1 MNGLS
6 TRQPRYKRYITNQKI
21 MKNTLLF
28 LSLALCLLTTNNG
41 HAQEAKLPNG
51 TITEKLSYIKDSKNF
66 NSESERL
73 KTLFE
78 VFTENQ
84 IEASP
89 IMATFFGK
97 PGYNNLWDDISP
109 AGTKNKLAILQI
121 FNESKDWFN
130 PNDLTEADKINL
142 NIFNRS
148 VGDQYA
154 LNSQFPQQYLMISQ
168 ISGIHTLIPAIIQMM
183 PTNSPK
189 ALEDII
195 ARMEGIPQLIQNI
208 EITLSEGIKMG
219 IVMPQNT
226 VVQVPEQVKG
236 MIAETPT
243 ESIFYTPFAKME
255 GNEALKEKA
264 VTLIAKSINP
274 ALERFKA
281 FMTDTYIPNTRE
293 SYGISDLP
301 NGTAWYNAL
310 IKYHTTTNLTAQ
322 EIHDLGLSEVAR
334 IKLEM
339 EKVKSEL
346 NFDGDLATFNTFLKE
361 DPQFYFDTPEDLL
374 SAYRDICKKI
384 DPVLPQLFGKLPR
397 LPYGVKRIP
406 AYEEQ
411 ATTTA
416 YYRPGSLQSGI
427 AGYFFANTYKLNT
440 RPKWEM
446 EALTI
451 HEAVPGH
458 HLQIA
463 LAQEL
468 ENVPEFRTM
477 LFFTAFVEGWG
488 LYSESLGPELGM
500 YQDGYSQYGQLTYEM
515 WRAIRL
521 VVDTGI
527 HAFGWS
533 RQEAID
539 YFVTNSGKNEN
550 DITVEI
556 DRYIADPGQALAYK
570 IGELK
575 IKELRKKSEET
586 LKDQF
591 DIRAFHDV
599 VLGSGTIPLNVLE
612 DNVNKW
618 ISSQNAIKN

>member
-1 MNGLS
+1 
-6 TRQPRYKRYITNQKI
+6 
-21 MKNTLLF
+21 MKNILF
-28 LSLALCLLTTNNG
+28 FLILSLCLLCSEHG
-41 HAQEAKLPNG
+41 HAQNAKPLNG
-51 TITEKLSYIKDSKNF
+51 TITEKLSYIKESNNF
-66 NSESERL
+66 SSESVRL
-73 KTLFE
+73 KALFE
-78 VFTENQ
+78 VYTKSQLED
-84 IEASP
+84 SP
-89 IMATFFGK
+89 VMATFFGK
-97 PGYNNLWDDISP
+97 PGNNHLWDDVSP
-109 AGTKNKLAILQI
+109 EGTKKNLANLKI

-130 PNDLTEADKINL
+130 PNDLTEEDKINF

-154 LNSQFPQQYLMISQ
+154 LNSQFPQQYLIIDQ
-168 ISGIHTLIPAIIQMM
+168 ISGIHTLIPAVIQMM

-189 ALEDII
+189 AVEDII
-195 ARMEGIPQLIQNI
+195 ARLEGISKLLLRL
-208 EITLSEGIKMG
+208 EITLSEGIEKG
-219 IVMPQNT
+219 IVMPRNA
-226 VVQVPEQVKG
+226 VLLVPNQLKD
-236 MIAETPT
+236 MIAESAT
-243 ESIFYTPFAKME
+243 ESIFYTPFVALE
-255 GNEALKEKA
+255 GNEVLKGKA
-264 VTLIAKSINP
+264 QSIIAKSVHP
-274 ALERFKA
+274 ALERFKV
-281 FMTDTYIPNTRE
+281 FMSNTYLPNTRE
-293 SYGISDLP
+293 SYGLSDLP
-301 NGTAWYNAL
+301 NGMAWYNAQ
-310 IKYHTTTNLTAQ
+310 IKYHTTTNLSAQ
-322 EIHDLGLSEVAR
+322 EIHNLGLKEVAR

-346 NFDGDLATFNTFLKE
+346 NFNGDLAAFNKFLKE
-361 DPQFYFDTPEDLL
+361 DPQFYFDTPEALL

-406 AYEEQ
+406 AYAEQ

-416 YYRPGSLQSGI
+416 YYNPGSLQAGL

-477 LFFTAFVEGWG
+477 LFFTSFIEGWG

-500 YQDGYSQYGQLTYEM
+500 YQDAYSQYGQLTYEM

-527 HAFGWS
+527 HAFGWT

-539 YFVTNSGKNEN
+539 YFITNSGKNEN

-575 IKELRKKSEET
+575 IKELRKKSEDT

-612 DNVNKW
+612 DNVNTWLSEQKT
-618 ISSQNAIKN
+618 N

>member
-1 MNGLS
+1 
-6 TRQPRYKRYITNQKI
+6 
-21 MKNTLLF
+21 MKNILFF
-28 LSLALCLLTTNNG
+28 LSLALFFAMTKNG
-41 HAQEAKLPNG
+41 LAQETKLPNG
-51 TITEKLSYIKDSKNF
+51 TITEKLSYIKERKNF
-66 NSESERL
+66 KTESERL
-73 KTLFE
+73 KVLFE
-78 VFTENQ
+78 VYTESQ
-84 IEASP
+84 LEASP
-89 IMATFFGK
+89 VMATFFGK
-97 PGYNNLWDDISP
+97 TGYNHLWDDVSP
-109 AGTKNKLAILQI
+109 EGTKKNMAIVKI

-130 PNDLTEADKINL
+130 PNDLTNDDTINR

-148 VGDQYA
+148 VGDQYE
-154 LNSQFPQQYLMISQ
+154 LNSQFPQQYLIIDQ
-168 ISGIHTLIPAIIQMM
+168 TSGIHTMIPAVIQMM

-189 ALEDII
+189 AIEDII
-195 ARMEGIPQLIQNI
+195 TRLEGISKLLQRL
-208 EITLSEGIKMG
+208 EITLSEGIEKG
-219 IVMPQNT
+219 IVMPRNT
-226 VVQVPEQVKG
+226 VLLVPNQLND
-236 MIAETPT
+236 MIAESPT
-243 ESIFYTPFAKME
+243 ESIFYTPFVALE
-255 GNEALKEKA
+255 GNEVLKEKA
-264 VTLIAKSINP
+264 QSIIAKNVHP
-274 ALERFKA
+274 ALERFKV
-281 FMTDTYIPNTRE
+281 FMSDTYLPNTRE
-293 SYGISDLP
+293 SYGLSDLP
-301 NGTAWYNAL
+301 NGMAWYNAQ

-322 EIHDLGLSEVAR
+322 EIHDLGLTEVAR

-339 EKVKSEL
+339 EKIKSEL
-346 NFDGDLATFNTFLKE
+346 NFDGDLAAFNTFLKE
-361 DPQFYFDTPEDLL
+361 DPQFYFDTPEELL
-374 SAYRDICKKI
+374 SAYRDICKKL

-397 LPYGVKRIP
+397 LPYGVKQIP

-416 YYRPGSLQSGI
+416 YYNPGSLQTGV

-477 LFFTAFVEGWG
+477 LFFTSFIEGWG

-500 YQDGYSQYGQLTYEM
+500 YQDPYSQYGQLTYEM

-527 HAFGWS
+527 HAFGWT
-533 RQEAID
+533 RQEAME
-539 YFVTNSGKNEN
+539 YFITNSGKNEN
-550 DITVEI
+550 DIRVEI

-575 IKELRKKSEET
+575 IKELRKQSEDT

-618 ISSQNAIKN
+618 LSEQKSN

>member
-1 MNGLS
+1 
-6 TRQPRYKRYITNQKI
+6 
-21 MKNTLLF
+21 MKNNFILV
-28 LSLALCLLTTNNG
+28 LSLALVIVCSKHGN
-41 HAQEAKLPNG
+41 AQEAKLPDG
-51 TITEKLSYIKDSKNF
+51 TITEKLNFIKNSKNF
-66 NSESERL
+66 NSEGERL
-73 KTLFE
+73 KVLFE
-78 VFTENQ
+78 VYTDNQ
-84 IEASP
+84 LQASP
-89 IMATFFGK
+89 VMATFFGK
-97 PGYNNLWDDISP
+97 LGYNHLWDDVSP
-109 AGTKNKLAILQI
+109 EGSKKNLAIAKI

-130 PNDLTEADKINL
+130 TNDLSEEDKVNF

-148 VGDQYA
+148 IGDQYA

-168 ISGIHTLIPAIIQMM
+168 ISGIHTFVPAVIQMM
-183 PTNSPK
+183 PTNSPR

-195 ARMEGIPQLIQNI
+195 ARLEGISHLFQGI
-208 EITLSEGIKMG
+208 EMTLSEGIEKG
-219 IVMPQNT
+219 IVMPRNT
-226 VVQVPEQVKG
+226 VVQVPNQLEG

-243 ESIFYTPFAKME
+243 ESIFYAPFAKLE
-255 GNEALKEKA
+255 GNEALKEK
-264 VTLIAKSINP
+264 VRNIISKSINP
-274 ALERFKA
+274 ALERFKV
-281 FMTDTYIPNTRE
+281 FMTNQYLPNTRE
-293 SYGISDLP
+293 SYGLSDLP
-301 NGTAWYNAL
+301 NGKAWYNAQ

-322 EIHDLGLSEVAR
+322 EIHELGLSEVVR

-339 EKVKSEL
+339 EKVKSKL
-346 NFDGDLATFNTFLKE
+346 NFDGDLDAFNTFLKE
-361 DPQFYFDTPEDLL
+361 DPQFYFDTPEELL

-416 YYRPGSLQSGI
+416 YYNPGSLQAGL

-477 LFFTAFVEGWG
+477 LSFTAFIEGWG

-500 YQDGYSQYGQLTYEM
+500 YQDPYSQYGQLTYEM

-527 HAFGWS
+527 HAFGWT

-539 YFVTNSGKNEN
+539 YFTKNSGKNEN

-556 DRYIADPGQALAYK
+556 DRYIANPGQALAYK

-591 DIRAFHDV
+591 DIRAFHDM
-599 VLGSGTIPLNVLE
+599 VLGSGSIPLDVLE
-612 DNVNKW
+612 DNVNRWLREQK
-618 ISSQNAIKN
+618 SSNN

>member
-1 MNGLS
+1 
-6 TRQPRYKRYITNQKI
+6 
-21 MKNTLLF
+21 MKNILLI
-28 LSLALCLLTTNNG
+28 LSLALCFITTKNG
-41 HAQEAKLPNG
+41 YAQEANLPDG
-51 TITEKLSYIKDSKNF
+51 TITEKLAFIEDAKNF

-73 KTLFE
+73 KVLFE
-78 VFTENQ
+78 VFTKSQ
-84 IEASP
+84 LEASP
-89 IMATFFGK
+89 VMATFFGK
-97 PGYNNLWDDISP
+97 PGYNQLWDNVSPEGIKKNLDIL
-109 AGTKNKLAILQI
+109 KI

-130 PNDLTEADKINL
+130 PKDLLEEDKINFS
-142 NIFNRS
+142 IFNRS

-154 LNSQFPQQYLMISQ
+154 LNSQFPQQYLIIDQ
-168 ISGIHTLIPAIIQMM
+168 IQGIHTIIPAIIQMM

-189 ALEDII
+189 ALEDIT
-195 ARMEGIPQLIQNI
+195 ARLEGVPELLQNVETTLLEGI
-208 EITLSEGIKMG
+208 EKG
-219 IVMPQNT
+219 IVMPRNT
-226 VVQVPEQVKG
+226 VVQVPEQLKS
-236 MIAETPT
+236 IISKTPI
-243 ESIFYTPFAKME
+243 ESIFYTPFAKLE
-255 GNEALKEKA
+255 GNDVLKKK
-264 VTLIAKSINP
+264 VKTIISKSVNP
-274 ALERFKA
+274 ALERFRS
-281 FMTDTYIPNTRE
+281 FMTDTYLPNTRKT
-293 SYGISDLP
+293 YGLSELP
-301 NGTAWYNAL
+301 NGTAWYNEQ
-310 IKYHTTTNLTAQ
+310 IKFHTTTNKTAQ

-334 IKLEM
+334 IKLKM
-339 EKVKSEL
+339 EKVKSDL
-346 NFDGDLATFNTFLKE
+346 NFDGDINAFNTFLKE
-361 DPQFYFDTPEDLL
+361 DPQFYFNTPEELL

-397 LPYGVKRIP
+397 LPYGVKKVP
-406 AYEEQ
+406 AYSEQ

-416 YYRPGSLQSGI
+416 YYNPGSLQTGM
-427 AGYFFANTYKLNT
+427 AGYFFANTYNLKS

-458 HLQIA
+458 HLQIS

-477 LFFTAFVEGWG
+477 LGFTAFIEGWG

-500 YQDGYSQYGQLTYEM
+500 YEDAYSQYGQLTYEM

-527 HAFGWS
+527 HAFGWT

-539 YFVTNSGKNEN
+539 YFIKNSGKNEN

-556 DRYIADPGQALAYK
+556 DRYIAWPGQALAYK

-591 DIRAFHDV
+591 DIRSFHDV
-599 VLGSGTIPLNVLE
+599 VLGSGSIPLDVLE
-612 DNVNKW
+612 DNVNQW
-618 ISSQNAIKN
+618 ITNQKGN

>member
-1 MNGLS
+1 MKHILLLLS
-6 TRQPRYKRYITNQKI
+6 
-21 MKNTLLF
+21 LVLF
-28 LSLALCLLTTNNG
+28 LTTTKNVQ
-41 HAQEAKLPNG
+41 AQEAKLPNG
-51 TITEKLSYIKDSKNF
+51 NIAEKLSYIKDSKNF

-73 KTLFE
+73 KMLFE
-78 VFTENQ
+78 VYTQ
-84 IEASP
+84 SQLEASP
-89 IMATFFGK
+89 IMAAFFGK
-97 PGYNNLWDDISP
+97 PGYNNVWDDVSP
-109 AGTKNKLAILQI
+109 EGSKKKLAIQKI

-130 PNDLTEADKINL
+130 QNDLTDDDNINR

-148 VGDQYA
+148 IGDKYF
-154 LNSQFPQQYLMISQ
+154 LNSQFPEQYLLISQ
-168 ISGIHTLIPAIIQMM
+168 ISGIHTLVPAVIQMM

-195 ARMEGIPQLIQNI
+195 ARLEGISKLFQGI
-208 EITLSEGIKMG
+208 EKMLSEGIEKG
-219 IVMPQNT
+219 IVMPRTT
-226 VVQVPEQVKG
+226 VVQVPNQLEGIIV
-236 MIAETPT
+236 ENPT
-243 ESIFYTPFAKME
+243 ESIFYTPFAKLE
-255 GNEALKEKA
+255 ENEALKEKA
-264 VTLIAKSINP
+264 QTIIAKSIHP

-301 NGTAWYNAL
+301 NGMAWYNAL
-310 IKYHTTTNLTAQ
+310 IKYHTTTNMTAND
-322 EIHDLGLSEVAR
+322 IHKIGLSEVAR

-339 EKVKSEL
+339 EKIKSEL
-346 NFDGDLATFNTFLKE
+346 NFDGDLAAFNTFLKE
-361 DPQFYFDTPEDLL
+361 DPQFYFDTPEQLL

-397 LPYGVKRIP
+397 LPYGVKQIP

-416 YYRPGSLQSGI
+416 YYNPGSLQAGV
-427 AGYFFANTYKLNT
+427 AGYFFANTYKLDT

-477 LFFTAFVEGWG
+477 LMFTAFIEGWG

-527 HAFGWS
+527 HAFGWT

-539 YFVTNSGKNEN
+539 YFVSNSGKNEN

-575 IKELRKKSEET
+575 IKELRKKSEDT

-612 DNVNKW
+612 DNVKRW
-618 ISSQNAIKN
+618 ISEQNVMKN